1 MFVLVDE
8 DGAQVAVSKG
18 RLVVK
23 NGSAIEAEY
32 LKHDVEGVIAFGH
45 VEVTRAA
52 LDLLLKKNAPVHLL
66 SSRGRYLG
74 CLMPQEQ
81 GLPLARVNQYRAFA
95 YEAGKVPL
103 ARAATRAQL
112 ANLHAVVRRWGLR
125 RDDEEVAVAA
135 TKIAELRSM
144 VPDATTL
151 DELRGL
157 EGRAWKLAYRAL
169 GVVLEP
175 YAEFST
181 RQRRPAPDPPNA
193 LLSLFGSLTAGH
205 AASMLRAVGL
215 DPAVGFNH
223 GNSRGGPALA
233 LDLTDIYRPMLCLA
247 PTAALLTKRVVGDRD
262 FWPHKGQ
269 ALLTREGIRRVLRL
283 YGAVCKREVTG
294 RDGAR
299 TTYLEHMARDAA
311 ALAHALRTPGTE
323 WQPLEVR

>member
-23 NGSAIEAEY
+23 NGSAVAAEY
-32 LKHDVEGVIAFGH
+32 LKHDVEGVITLGH
-45 VEVTRAA
+45 VEVTHAA
-52 LDLLLKKNAPVHLL
+52 LELLLKKNAPVHLL

-81 GLPLARVNQYRAFA
+81 GLPLARVNQYRVFA

-112 ANLHAVVRRWGLR
+112 ANLHAVVRRWGIH
-125 RDDEEVAVAA
+125 RDDEEVSAA
-135 TKIAELRSM
+135 AAKIASLRSM
-144 VPDATTL
+144 VPDATTI

-157 EGRAWKLAYRAL
+157 EGHAWRHAYRAL
-169 GVVLEP
+169 GAVLAP
-175 YAEFST
+175 YVEFST

-205 AASMLRAVGL
+205 AASMLRAAGL

-233 LDLTDIYRPMLCLA
+233 LDLTDVYRPMLCLA
-247 PTAALLTKRVVGDRD
+247 PTAALLTKRILGGED
-262 FWPHKGQ
+262 FWMHKGQ
-269 ALLTREGIRRVLRL
+269 AFLTRQGIRRALL
-283 YGAVCKREVTG
+283 MYGIACKRAVAG
-294 RDGAR
+294 RDDTR

-311 ALAHALRTPGTE
+311 ALAHALRMPGTE